1 MWVSCFILVIPGFV
15 IMLVTIYKYFNLL
28 SGVRSLYREKE
39 TAELKVDGIHK
50 YMRHPLYTGTLL
62 FLWGVFFIFPYVNN
76 LIAVL
81 IITLY
86 VVIGIRYEEQKLVL
100 EFGDSYRRYQLK
112 VPKLIP
118 NLLKSS

>member
-1 MWVSCFILVIPGFV
+1 MLVTPGLI

-28 SGVRSLYREKE
+28 SGVRSLYHEKP

-62 FLWGVFFIFPYVNN
+62 FLWGAFFIFPYVNN
-76 LIAVL
+76 LIAVF
-81 IITLY
+81 IITVY
-86 VVIGIRYEEQKLVL
+86 VLIGIKYEEQKLVV
-100 EFGDSYRRYQLK
+100 EFGDSYRDYQLT

-118 NLLKSS
+118 HL

>member
-1 MWVSCFILVIPGFV
+1 MMVA
-15 IMLVTIYKYFNLL
+15 IYKYFNLL
-28 SGVRSLYREKE
+28 SGVRSLYQEKQV
-39 TAELKVDGIHK
+39 AELKVDGVHK

-81 IITLY
+81 LITLY
-86 VVIGIRYEEQKLVL
+86 VLIGIKYEERKLVV
-100 EFGDSYRRYQLK
+100 EFGDSYRNYQLT

-118 NLLKSS
+118 RL